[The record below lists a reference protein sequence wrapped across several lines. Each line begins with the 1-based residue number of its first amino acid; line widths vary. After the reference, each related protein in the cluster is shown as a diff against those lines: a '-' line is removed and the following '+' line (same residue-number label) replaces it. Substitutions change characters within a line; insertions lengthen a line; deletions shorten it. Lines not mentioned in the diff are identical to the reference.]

1 MTIRIRIQRPK
12 KSQSGSAT
20 LPTTGRQ
27 AHLPL
32 SLTRVRG
39 GAGDVHET
47 ARLPGPQGGTTGPN

>member
-1 MTIRIRIQRPK
+1 MRIQVPK